1 MLFCVGHRGIRLLAS
16 MAHDVVG
23 LRISVIDGLVRTLF
37 GAVEDFILLIQDI
50 LRVINFNG
58 QGVSEVVEKREH
70 FMARNHAIR
79 GHGEAMGLFQVLD

>member
-1 MLFCVGHRGIRLLAS
+1 MGDRGIRLLAS
-16 MAHDVVG
+16 MAHDIVG
-23 LRISVIDGLVRTLF
+23 LRISVIDGLIRTLF
-37 GAVEDFILLIQDI
+37 GAVKDFILLIQDI

-79 GHGEAMGLFQVLD
+79 GHREAMGLFQVLD